1 MSASF
6 QGLPIQTI
14 DSRGVLLSENV
25 YPAASSLP
33 RHRHDAAFFSLTLAG
48 GYVERHPGR
57 DVEYEAA
64 SVAFHPPG
72 EEHAVAIG
80 ARDVRCLNVGLPASA
95 VREAHEAGGLPAFV
109 RAVGGPLV
117 WLARRIH
124 DETRSWSPSSPASV
138 EALVL
143 EMLATVSAAKL
154 PPSDRLPPRWLDEAE
169 EILRHE
175 FRTTLTVRGLARR
188 VGVHPIHLSRSW
200 RRYRR
205 CSVGDAV
212 RRLRL
217 DEARRRLGS
226 HDALADIALD
236 LGFADQ
242 AHFTRAF
249 RRATGLTP
257 RAWRRREG
265 RRG

>member
-1 MSASF
+1 MSRV
-6 QGLPIQTI
+6 T
-14 DSRGVLLSENV
+14 
-25 YPAASSLP
+25 SSTTRP
-33 RHRHDAAFFSLTLAG
+33 RSHSI
-48 GYVERHPGR
+48 
-57 DVEYEAA
+57 
-64 SVAFHPPG
+64 PPG

-80 ARDVRCLNVGLPASA
+80 ASEVRCLNVGLPASW
-95 VREAHEAGGLPAFV
+95 VRDVQEAGICPTFV

-124 DETRSWSPSSPASV
+124 DETRSWSPSAPVSV

-143 EMLATVSAAKL
+143 EMLALVTATEP
-154 PPSDRLPPRWLDEAE
+154 PPSDRLPPRWLGEAE

-175 FRTTLTVRGLARR
+175 FCSALTVSGLARR
-188 VGVHPIHLSRSW
+188 IGVHPVHLSRSW

-205 CSVGDAV
+205 CSVADAV

-217 DEARRRLGS
+217 DEARRRLVS
-226 HDALADIALD
+226 CEAIADIALD

-242 AHFTRAF
+242 SHFTRAF

-265 RRG
+265 PRSGQRR

>member
-1 MSASF
+1 M
-6 QGLPIQTI
+6 
-14 DSRGVLLSENV
+14 SENV
-25 YPAASSLP
+25 YASGSSLP
-33 RHRHDAAFFSLTLAG
+33 RHAHAAAFFSLTIAG
-48 GYVERHPGR
+48 GYVERHGSR
-57 DVEYEAA
+57 DVEYGAA
-64 SVAFHPPG
+64 SVAFHTPG
-72 EEHAVAIG
+72 EEHAVVIG
-80 ARDVRCLNVGLPASA
+80 TSEVRCLNVGLPASW
-95 VREAHEAGGLPAFV
+95 VHGVPEAGGGPAFV

-124 DETRSWSPSSPASV
+124 DETRSWSPSSPVSV

-143 EMLATVSAAKL
+143 EMLALLSATE
-154 PPSDRLPPRWLDEAE
+154 PPPPDRLPPRWLEEAE

-175 FRTTLTVRGLARR
+175 YCSSLTVRGLARR
-188 VGVHPIHLSRSW
+188 LGVHPVHLSRSW

-205 CSVGDAV
+205 CSVADAV

-217 DEARRRLGS
+217 DEARRRLVS
-226 HDALADIALD
+226 REAIAAIALD

-257 RAWRRREG
+257 RAWRRREAPRQG
-265 RRG
+265 TESMRVARSASR